1 MKRLVLPAIVLGVI
15 CIVVA
20 LLFVKGPFVKGE
32 EAFKADDYETAA
44 AMFRECVDKGKMET
58 TATVYL
64 ARIEGI
70 NGNYAE
76 GIALCDK
83 AIEEHP
89 KRADPYFFKAILLQ
103 LSGEMAAAEKV
114 LDKFSNMP
122 QMGKSFLVARITR
135 PHISGPAKELRT
147 EEVAA
152 RMQLLRGELE

>member
-1 MKRLVLPAIVLGVI
+1 MKRLILPVIVIVVI
-15 CIVVA
+15 CVAVA
-20 LLFVKGPFVKGE
+20 LLFRKGPFVKGE
-32 EAFKADDYETAA
+32 EAFRAGDLDTAA
-44 AMFRECVDKGKMET
+44 VMFKECVEKGKKET
-58 TATVYL
+58 TATVYM

-70 NGNYAE
+70 NGKYAE

-89 KRADPYFFKAILLQ
+89 KRPDAYFFKAILLQ
-103 LSGEMAAAEKV
+103 LDGEMATAEKV

-135 PHISGPAKELRT
+135 PHIGGPAKELRA

-152 RMQLLRGELE
+152 RLELLRGNLE